1 MKVLP
6 LLALLLLPAAAHA
19 GEPIRFHYTNDL
31 VLATQDDA
39 AARKQWFADCA
50 EGGQFAFLAAN
61 YAPDPGL
68 SREEREADAKRFD
81 RATFERIAQQSF
93 DRVVSELPQGPLS
106 LCVDFTRADDAF
118 VRDRMGG
125 VMALTAG
132 SGELIVKLH
141 PDADWMA
148 LLPYV
153 LGHEL
158 QHSYWAQHHFDPSR
172 PFTLGDYLVFEGRAD
187 NFAMHAF
194 GEHPAPWTDALDA
207 AQYAAALQ
215 RFEPQFGDSSPQVL
229 RASMF
234 GNPAGGIPPWAG
246 YTVGYRLVA
255 KKIADDGLKDWQ
267 AISAMPAADFLP
279 TASTATTAVAPSKA
293 SE

>member
-6 LLALLLLPAAAHA
+6 LLVLLLAPAAAQA
-19 GEPIRFHYTNDL
+19 GEPVRFHYTNDL
-31 VLATQDDA
+31 MLATPDA
-39 AARKQWFADCA
+39 AKAREQWFADCA
-50 EGGQFAFLAAN
+50 AGGQFAFLAAN
-61 YAPDPGL
+61 YAPDPAIP
-68 SREEREADAKRFD
+68 REQREADAKLFD
-81 RATFERIAQQSF
+81 RAGFERIVQQGY
-93 DRVVSELPQGPLS
+93 DRVVSELPQGPLT
-106 LCVDFTRADDAF
+106 LCVDFTRSDDAF

-132 SGELIVKLH
+132 SGKLIVKLH
-141 PDADWMA
+141 PDADWKA

-158 QHSYWAQHHFDPSR
+158 QHSYWAQHHFDPAK

-194 GEHPAPWTDALDA
+194 GKHPAPWTDALDP
-207 AQYAAALQ
+207 AQYAAVLQ
-215 RFEPQFGDSSPQVL
+215 RFQSQFGDSSPQVL

-234 GNPAGGIPPWAG
+234 GNPSDGIPPWAG

-255 KKIADDGLKDWQ
+255 KKIADDKLADWP

-279 TASTATTAVAPSKA
+279 LASTATTAVEPPKA
-293 SE
+293 GK